1 MFPLARDVLKIMH
14 RFWFL
19 VVKLCIDFKYWE
31 DAADEYKDQEGTLL
45 PLWKFSYEK
54 SKRMAV
60 TSLSWYVYLLVDNV
74 RRVVT
79 RPRVDLTKTANEARG
94 TNAKGLRKSRGAQEV
109 LTFFTD
115 INSKAN

>member
-1 MFPLARDVLKIMH
+1 MH
-14 RFWFL
+14 RFVFV

-60 TSLSWYVYLLVDNV
+60 TSLSWYVYC
-74 RRVVT
+74 
-79 RPRVDLTKTANEARG
+79 
-94 TNAKGLRKSRGAQEV
+94 
-109 LTFFTD
+109 
-115 INSKAN
+115 